1 MRKKSYICSVNVKY
15 VLSVAQASVCNGF
28 VGYSTVN
35 ECKGTKTSVR
45 YLMYSVKY
53 FGILP
58 NFNVSSRF
66 SCVYKTKKHY
76 GNIKFGT
83 RKVRLPHQD

>member
-35 ECKGTKTSVR
+35 ERKGTW
-45 YLMYSVKY
+45 
-53 FGILP
+53 I
-58 NFNVSSRF
+58 
-66 SCVYKTKKHY
+66 SCNLQAIYTFFLY
-76 GNIKFGT
+76 
-83 RKVRLPHQD
+83 P

>member
-35 ECKGTKTSVR
+35 ECKGTKTSV
-45 YLMYSVKY
+45 KY

>member
-35 ECKGTKTSVR
+35 ECKGTR
-45 YLMYSVKY
+45 
-53 FGILP
+53 ILC
-58 NFNVSSRF
+58 N
-66 SCVYKTKKHY
+66 
-76 GNIKFGT
+76 
-83 RKVRLPHQD
+83 HQEIYTFFLYP

>member
-35 ECKGTKTSVR
+35 ECKGTKTSVK
-45 YLMYSVKY
+45 YLV
-53 FGILP
+53 F
-58 NFNVSSRF
+58 R
-66 SCVYKTKKHY
+66 
-76 GNIKFGT
+76 
-83 RKVRLPHQD
+83 